1 MYLLAQL
8 LTRHHHV
15 QILLGIAA
23 RPKKTSQLR
32 RWFNISHWTLGR
44 LTLTLA
50 IANIFIGMYL
60 SSVAYKNII
69 AQAVVL
75 GGLLIIYMLKQDI
88 DYLRIRVTPAE
99 EEKLLG
105 EAYAQGMLLSA
116 VLTCCHFGSNSC
128 SAACVCSPYVCARLF
143 NKYLPSQVS
152 NIAVRWQAD
161 STVACCATAQSLY
174 NMCVIICCCASSCSD
189 VSLLAGKGKGQ
200 NGFIRSSD
208 QVADSA
214 RGAVPSQVDGQ
225 QTVI

>member
-1 MYLLAQL
+1 M
-8 LTRHHHV
+8 

-75 GGLLIIYMLKQDI
+75 GGLFIIYMLKQDI

-105 EAYAQGMLLSA
+105 EAYAHGMLLSA
-116 VLTCCHFGSNSC
+116 VLACCHFGSSLC
-128 SAACVCSPYVCARLF
+128 SAACVCISYRCAGLINRYVH
-143 NKYLPSQVS
+143 SQVG
-152 NIAVRWQAD
+152 NVAVRWQVD
-161 STVACCATAQSLY
+161 CTVACCVVAQSSR
-174 NMCVIICCCASSCSD
+174 NIRVTICHCAASR
-189 VSLLAGKGKGQ
+189 Q
-200 NGFIRSSD
+200 
-208 QVADSA
+208 
-214 RGAVPSQVDGQ
+214 
-225 QTVI
+225 